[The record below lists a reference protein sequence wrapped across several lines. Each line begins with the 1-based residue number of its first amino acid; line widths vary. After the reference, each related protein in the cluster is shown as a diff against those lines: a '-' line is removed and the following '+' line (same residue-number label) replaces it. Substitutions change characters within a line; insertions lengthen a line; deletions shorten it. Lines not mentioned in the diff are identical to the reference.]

1 MVINYL
7 KGDQIVLGVR
17 SKRDKDTFFKRFTA
31 QTFYKVMNWMG
42 AQTVQDHAD
51 FRLMSNIVL
60 HELAKYNETN
70 LFLRG
75 VVMELG
81 FSRSIVYFERKERLA
96 GETKYP
102 LSKMIN
108 LAVDGITSFS
118 IKPIKLVRSLGVLLT
133 VLSLIAAVVFFI
145 LFLCQVPVSGWVAVL
160 LAIFFMGG
168 IQLVALGVIGE
179 YVGKTYV
186 ESKHRPRYIVERNLF
201 H

>member
-1 MVINYL
+1 
-7 KGDQIVLGVR
+7 
-17 SKRDKDTFFKRFTA
+17 
-31 QTFYKVMNWMG
+31 MG

-51 FRLMSNIVL
+51 FRLMSNVVL
-60 HELAKYNETN
+60 HELSKYNETN

-118 IKPIKLVRSLGVLLT
+118 IKPIKQVTEPHNNNAIYNSTVGKLFNAGNKLNTNALPINIDTIYKIMNQSVSKYFRSL
-133 VLSLIAAVVFFI
+133 LII
-145 LFLCQVPVSGWVAVL
+145 YLYQKCNIIS
-160 LAIFFMGG
+160 
-168 IQLVALGVIGE
+168 
-179 YVGKTYV
+179 
-186 ESKHRPRYIVERNLF
+186 
-201 H
+201 